1 MNKKRNI
8 LLVEPRYKNKYP
20 PIGLMKLATYHRN
33 LGDNV
38 VFFKGDLKDFVIE
51 NIYNEVLAKLKQI
64 ENNVVWEKQKIN
76 LKKRR

>member
-1 MNKKRNI
+1 MKKKRNI
-8 LLVEPRYKNKYP
+8 LLVEPKYKNKYP

-51 NIYNEVLAKLKQI
+51 NIYNEVLEKLKKI
-64 ENNVVWEKQKIN
+64 ENNIDLENKEQT
-76 LKKRR
+76 LLDM